1 MCQLDISWRNKALL
15 YVQIEHSTGMSQDLR
30 KVDTHYTSPVVWPLL
45 AIFFSICIYAFSGA
59 DKKDTGAEKV

>member
-1 MCQLDISWRNKALL
+1 MPEKDS
-15 YVQIEHSTGMSQDLR
+15 S

-45 AIFFSICIYAFSGA
+45 AIFFFDMHIVFSGA